1 MKDLLLR
8 GDVVA
13 RTSKV
18 KLSCRRLTDYVTKIS
33 ATRAALSL
41 SFVQPIK
48 SLICGVVVANAVV
61 IS

>member
-8 GDVVA
+8 GDVA

-33 ATRAALSL
+33 AARAALL
-41 SFVQPIK
+41 LFFVQLIK
-48 SLICGVVVANAVV
+48 SLICGVLVANAVV